1 MSSEN
6 DKVKHSKR
14 LHKEQTA
21 INRQVKI
28 AKEYGVDVKQPHK
41 FAKHHALNCGNP
53 KCVMCGNPRK
63 VFKEKTI
70 QEQKFE
76 QTEKYNESSQQSSR
90 SSED

>member
-14 LHKEQTA
+14 LHKEEAA
-21 INRQVKI
+21 IKRQVKI
-28 AKEYGVDVKQPHK
+28 AKEYGVPVTEPHK
-41 FAKHHALNCGNP
+41 FAKRHALNCGNP
-53 KCVMCGNPRK
+53 KCVMCANPRK
-63 VFKEKTI
+63 VFNEKTI

-76 QTEKYNESSQQSSR
+76 QTEKYDESNQQSSR

>member
-14 LHKEQTA
+14 LHKEEAA
-21 INRQVKI
+21 IKRQVKI
-28 AKEYGVDVKQPHK
+28 AKEYGVPVSEPHK
-41 FAKHHALNCGNP
+41 FAKRHALNCGNP
-53 KCVMCGNPRK
+53 KCVMCANPRK
-63 VFKEKTI
+63 VFNEKTI

-76 QTEKYNESSQQSSR
+76 QTEKYNESNQQSSR

>member
-14 LHKEQTA
+14 LHKEEAA
-21 INRQVKI
+21 IKRQVKI
-28 AKEYGVDVKQPHK
+28 AKEYGVPVTEPHK
-41 FAKHHALNCGNP
+41 FAKRHALNCGNP
-53 KCVMCGNPRK
+53 KCVMCANPRK
-63 VFKEKTI
+63 VFNEKTI

-76 QTEKYNESSQQSSR
+76 QTEKYNESNQQSSR

>member
-14 LHKEQTA
+14 LHKEEAA
-21 INRQVKI
+21 IKRQVKI
-28 AKEYGVDVKQPHK
+28 AKEYGVPVTEPHK
-41 FAKHHALNCGNP
+41 FAKRHALNCGNP
-53 KCVMCGNPRK
+53 KCVMCANPRK
-63 VFKEKTI
+63 VFNEKTI

-76 QTEKYNESSQQSSR
+76 QTEKYNESNQQPSR